1 MKTIRI
7 KSAIPV
13 YAAALVWLL
22 FGLFSPIYRWKYILL
37 AAGVSVVIYIIAS
50 IVFPGRKEQVEEKPN
65 SGDSEIDLQI
75 EEGRRRLHSLRAAND
90 AIKDAEISA
99 RLDRMTLAGDKIFER
114 LEKDISRASDVRR
127 FMNYY
132 LPTAE
137 KLLSGYQTLSA
148 TGSKGEN
155 VTAAL
160 TSIENSLEMIAAA
173 FEKQLDNLYGD
184 QALDIQTDIDALEAI
199 LGAEGLHENKGQKI
213 TLGL

>member
-1 MKTIRI
+1 MKTIKI
-7 KSAIPV
+7 KSALPI
-13 YAAALVWLL
+13 YASALVWLL
-22 FGLFSPIYRWKYILL
+22 FGLFSPIYKWKFILL
-37 AAGVSVVIYIIAS
+37 AAGVSVVAYIIAS
-50 IVFPGRKEQVEEKPN
+50 IVFPGRKVQVEEKPN
-65 SGDSEIDLQI
+65 SGDSEIDRQI
-75 EEGRRRLHSLRAAND
+75 EEGRRRLRSLREAND
-90 AIKDAEISA
+90 AIEDAEISA
-99 RLDRMTLAGDKIFER
+99 RLDRMTLAGEKIFER

-137 KLLSGYQTLSA
+137 KLLSSYQTLAA

-160 TSIENSLEMIAAA
+160 TSIENSLEMIASA

-199 LGAEGLHENKGQKI
+199 LAAEGLHEGEGEKLR
-213 TLGL
+213 LGL

>member
-22 FGLFSPIYRWKYILL
+22 FGLFSPIYLWKFILL
-37 AAGVSVVIYIIAS
+37 AAGVSAVVYIIAA
-50 IVFPGRKEQVEEKPN
+50 IVFPGRKVQVEEKPN
-65 SGDSEIDLQI
+65 SGDSQI

-90 AIKDAEISA
+90 AIEDAEISA
-99 RLDRMTLAGDKIFER
+99 RLDRMTLAGEKIFER

-137 KLLSGYQTLSA
+137 KLLGAYQTLSA

-155 VTAAL
+155 VTSAL
-160 TSIENSLEMIAAA
+160 TSIENSLEMIATA
-173 FEKQLDNLYGD
+173 FEKQLDNLYSD

-199 LGAEGLHENKGQKI
+199 LGAEGLREDEGKKI
-213 TLGL
+213 RLGL